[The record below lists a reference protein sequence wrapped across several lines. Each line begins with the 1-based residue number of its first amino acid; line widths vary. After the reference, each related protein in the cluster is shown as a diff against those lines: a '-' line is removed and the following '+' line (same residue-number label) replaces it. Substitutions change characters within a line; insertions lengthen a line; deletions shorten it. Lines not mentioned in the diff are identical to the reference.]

1 LEKEERN
8 MQARGGIIVG
18 LVIGLLIMFTSA
30 SFAAEPKFQ
39 IQAADAI
46 QNILDREV
54 GQRVSV
60 KLDCGEELSG
70 TVVRVGDWVVH
81 LSALSG
87 REFYDAAIR
96 LDQIS
101 AVIVRVREK

>member
-1 LEKEERN
+1 MK
-8 MQARGGIIVG
+8 ARSVIMTGMIIV
-18 LVIGLLIMFTSA
+18 VLILASGP
-30 SFAAEPKFQ
+30 SFAAEIKFQ
-39 IQAADAI
+39 VQTPDTI

-54 GQRVSV
+54 GQRVI
-60 KLDCGEELSG
+60 LRLHCGEEMTG
-70 TVVRVGDWVVH
+70 TVSKVGEWVVH

-87 REFYDAAIR
+87 REFYDAAVR